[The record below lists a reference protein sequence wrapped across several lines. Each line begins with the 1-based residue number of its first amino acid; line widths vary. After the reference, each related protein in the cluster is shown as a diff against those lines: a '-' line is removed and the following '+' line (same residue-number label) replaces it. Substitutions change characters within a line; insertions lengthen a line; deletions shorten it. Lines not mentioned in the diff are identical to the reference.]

1 MTKLI
6 VGVNDLATTHPN
18 IAAQWHPTMNG
29 DLKACD
35 VIPNSSKNVWWLCD
49 KQHAYQQIIYKRTQR
64 GFNCSYCSGHR
75 VLKGYND
82 LATINP
88 KVVAEWHPNLNEG
101 LTPYEFT
108 ANSGK
113 KVWWICP
120 VGHEYQAVIRDRNQP
135 GFS

>member
-49 KQHAYQQIIYKRTQR
+49 KQHAYQQII
-64 GFNCSYCSGHR
+64 
-75 VLKGYND
+75 
-82 LATINP
+82 
-88 KVVAEWHPNLNEG
+88 
-101 LTPYEFT
+101 
-108 ANSGK
+108 
-113 KVWWICP
+113 
-120 VGHEYQAVIRDRNQP
+120 
-135 GFS
+135 